1 MTLRRPVWAML
12 ALLLLLGVV
21 GTAIGVTS
29 YHAGV
34 THGLASH
41 ENATVVVRDGG
52 EFGFGFFPFFLI
64 FPLGF
69 FLFFAVL
76 RGGFRGGRR
85 GMNSGGRGPGGG
97 GEGGPMAARME
108 EWHRRAHERIETPAT
123 DTTPATDQESPK

>member
-1 MTLRRPVWAML
+1 MTLRRPVWAIL
-12 ALLLLLGVV
+12 ALFLLLGVV

-34 THGLASH
+34 SHGLASH
-41 ENATVVVRDGG
+41 ENATIVVRDGG

-69 FLFFAVL
+69 FLFFAVI

-85 GMNSGGRGPGGG
+85 GMTSGGRGPGWRTGTAA
-97 GEGGPMAARME
+97 PMSGSRPQRPTPRRRMFRSPRNE
-108 EWHRRAHERIETPAT
+108 RKQGRDRR
-123 DTTPATDQESPK
+123 

>member
-1 MTLRRPVWAML
+1 MWAIL

-34 THGLASH
+34 SHGLASH
-41 ENATVVVRDGG
+41 ENATIVVRDGG

-64 FPLGF
+64 FPVGF
-69 FLFFAVL
+69 FLFFAVI

-85 GMNSGGRGPGGG
+85 GLNSDGRGLGRS

-108 EWHRRAHERIETPAT
+108 DWHRRAHERIETPAT
-123 DTTPATDQESPK
+123 NITPADVQESPK

>member
-1 MTLRRPVWAML
+1 MWAIL

-85 GMNSGGRGPGGG
+85 GPTPGGWGPRG
-97 GEGGPMAARME
+97 GDEGGPLAAKME
-108 EWHRRAHERIETPAT
+108 EWHRRAHERTETPAT
-123 DTTPATDQESPK
+123 NITPADDRESPK